1 MAKRKT
7 RERDYESGGVGFV
20 GSILLGTGAGL
31 LFDAL
36 LAGVLIGIGAGLLVL
51 AHFTR
56 TQD

>member
-1 MAKRKT
+1 MAKRKA

-20 GSILLGTGAGL
+20 GSILLGAGFGV
-31 LFDAL
+31 LFDEVIAGIL
-36 LAGVLIGIGAGLLVL
+36 LGIGAGFLVM

>member
-1 MAKRKT
+1 MPKREK

-20 GSILLGTGAGL
+20 GSVLLGTGAGV
-31 LFDAL
+31 LFDEL
-36 LAGVLIGIGAGLLVL
+36 LAGVLIGIGAGFIVL

>member
-36 LAGVLIGIGAGLLVL
+36 LAGILIGVGSGFLVM